1 MTDNSPQKT
10 YHHGNL
16 RAELLDTA
24 IEELRE
30 TGADDLSLRALA
42 RAIGVSQTA
51 PYRHFADK
59 GELLAAM
66 ATRGY
71 RELYQALKLAG
82 ESAGECPTDQL
93 LAFAHAYV
101 DYAANNP
108 AMFKLMFG
116 PAVQPAARYPELR
129 EASRETL
136 NLVQQI
142 LQRGIDQGLYTDRE
156 NTTYLTNAGWSG
168 IYGLATLRVDAPELF
183 VRHIDLKSQVEL
195 GVKTFIAGISTDSG
209 RQASAQDEAG

>member
-1 MTDNSPQKT
+1 MTDTAPPKS

-24 IEELRE
+24 IDQLRE
-30 TGADDLSLRALA
+30 VGTEDLSLRALA

-71 RELYQALKLAG
+71 RDLYKQLKDAG
-82 ESAGECPTDQL
+82 LNAGECPREQL
-93 LAFAHAYV
+93 IAFAHAYV
-101 DYAANNP
+101 DYAAANP
-108 AMFKLMFG
+108 QLFKLMFG

-129 EASRETL
+129 EASRDTL
-136 NLVQQI
+136 ILVQEI
-142 LQRGIDQGLYTDRE
+142 LRKGVAQGLFRQHE
-156 NTTYLTNAGWSG
+156 SLTYLTNAAWSG

-183 VRHIDLKSQVEL
+183 ERHIDLRKQVDL
-195 GVKTFIAGISTDSG
+195 GVNIFIAGISV
-209 RQASAQDEAG
+209 

>member
-1 MTDNSPQKT
+1 MTDSAPTKS

-24 IEELRE
+24 IEQLRE

-42 RAIGVSQTA
+42 RTIGVSQTA

-71 RELYQALKLAG
+71 RQLLAALRRAEQG
-82 ESAGECPTDQL
+82 AGECPK
-93 LAFAHAYV
+93 AKMEAVAHAYV
-101 DYAANNP
+101 DYAADNP
-108 AMFKLMFG
+108 QLFKLMFG
-116 PAVQPAARYPELR
+116 PAVQPMQKYPDLR
-129 EASRETL
+129 SASRETL
-136 NLVQQI
+136 ALVREM
-142 LQRGIDQGLYTDRE
+142 LQLGIDQGIYHFEDDLA
-156 NTTYLTNAGWSG
+156 YLTNAGWSS

-183 VRHIDLKSQVEL
+183 ERHIDLHRQVEL
-195 GVKTFIAGISTDSG
+195 GVQIFIAGISRD
-209 RQASAQDEAG
+209 

>member
-1 MTDNSPQKT
+1 MTDTTPQKT
-10 YHHGNL
+10 YHPGNL

-24 IEELRE
+24 TEQLRE
-30 TGADDLSLRALA
+30 TGAEDLSLRALA

-82 ESAGECPTDQL
+82 ESAGDCPTDQL

-108 AMFKLMFG
+108 QMFNLMYG
-116 PAVQPAARYPELR
+116 PALQPAARYPELR
-129 EASRETL
+129 EAIR
-136 NLVQQI
+136 
-142 LQRGIDQGLYTDRE
+142 
-156 NTTYLTNAGWSG
+156 
-168 IYGLATLRVDAPELF
+168 
-183 VRHIDLKSQVEL
+183 
-195 GVKTFIAGISTDSG
+195 
-209 RQASAQDEAG
+209 

>member
-1 MTDNSPQKT
+1 MNEETTPKS

-24 IEELRE
+24 ITQLRE
-30 TGADDLSLRALA
+30 VGADDLSLRALA

-71 RELYQALKLAG
+71 RELLAALRQAGVVAG
-82 ESAGECPTDQL
+82 DCPKDQL
-93 LAFAHAYV
+93 VAFAHAYV

-108 AMFKLMFG
+108 QLFKLMFG
-116 PAVQPAARYPELR
+116 PAVQPATKYPEVR

-136 NLVQQI
+136 QLVQEI
-142 LQRGIDQGLYTDRE
+142 LHRGIEMGLFRGSDDLP
-156 NTTYLTNAGWSG
+156 YLTNAAWSS
-168 IYGLATLRVDAPELF
+168 IYGLATLRVDTPDLF
-183 VRHIDLKSQVEL
+183 ERHIDLRRQVDL
-195 GVKTFIAGISTDSG
+195 GVQTFLAGISITS
-209 RQASAQDEAG
+209 